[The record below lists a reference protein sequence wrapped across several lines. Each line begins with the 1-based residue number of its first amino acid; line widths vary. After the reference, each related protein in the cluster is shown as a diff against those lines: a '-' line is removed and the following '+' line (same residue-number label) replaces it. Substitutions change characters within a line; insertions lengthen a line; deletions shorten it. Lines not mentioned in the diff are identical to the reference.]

1 MDRET
6 GEENM
11 TIEKA
16 TIDDAEE
23 LLAIYAPYVRDTAVS
38 FEYVVPSV
46 EEFVDRILQIS
57 AKYPYIKAVEDGKI
71 IGYAYANTFKGRK
84 AYDWSVETTI
94 YVRGDAKRNGIGR
107 RLYGCLEQSLKKMG
121 VLNMNACI
129 AVPECEDSHLTKD
142 SQLFHE
148 KMGYRLV
155 GKFSKCGFKFGTWID
170 MVWMEKLLDNGIG
183 RNSTPMEFK
192 KFSLVRSQ
200 FGL

>member
-1 MDRET
+1 MA
-6 GEENM
+6 
-11 TIEKA
+11 IEKV

-84 AYDWSVETTI
+84 AYDWSVETTV
-94 YVRGDAKRNGIGR
+94 YVRKDAKRNGTGR
-107 RLYGCLEQSLKKMG
+107 RLYECLEQSLMKMG

-129 AVPECEDSHLTKD
+129 ASAKVEDEFLTND
-142 SQLFHE
+142 SMYFHSR
-148 KMGYRLV
+148 MGFTEV
-155 GKFSKCGFKFGTWID
+155 GRFHNSGYKFGRWYD
-170 MVWMEKLLDNGIG
+170 MIWMEKLIG
-183 RNSTPMEFK
+183 SHDAHPGE
-192 KFSLVRSQ
+192 VR
-200 FGL
+200 FGEWDISGEWIEKIISYA

>member
-46 EEFVDRILQIS
+46 EGFADRILQIS
-57 AKYPYIKAVEDGKI
+57 AKYPYIKAVEDGRI

-84 AYDWSVETTI
+84 AYDWSVETTV
-94 YVRGDAKRNGIGR
+94 YVRKDAKRNGTGR
-107 RLYGCLEQSLKKMG
+107 RLYECLEQSLRKMG

-129 AVPECEDSHLTKD
+129 ASAKEDDEFLTND
-142 SQLFHE
+142 SVYFHS
-148 KMGYRLV
+148 KMGFTEV
-155 GKFSKCGFKFGTWID
+155 GRFHNSGYKFGRWYD
-170 MVWMEKLLDNGIG
+170 MIWMEKMIG
-183 RNSTPMEFK
+183 PHDANPGE
-192 KFSLVRSQ
+192 VH
-200 FGL
+200 FGEWNLEG

>member
-1 MDRET
+1 
-6 GEENM
+6 M
-11 TIEKA
+11 TIEKV

-46 EEFVDRILQIS
+46 EEFADRILQIS

-71 IGYAYANTFKGRK
+71 MGYAYANTFKGRK

-107 RLYGCLEQSLKKMG
+107 RLYECLEESLKKMG

-129 AVPECEDSHLTKD
+129 ASAKVDDEFLTNDSMY
-142 SQLFHE
+142 FHSR
-148 KMGYRLV
+148 MGFTEV
-155 GKFSKCGFKFGTWID
+155 GRFHNSGYKFGRWYD
-170 MVWMEKLLDNGIG
+170 MIWMEKMIG
-183 RNSTPMEFK
+183 PHDANPGE
-192 KFSLVRSQ
+192 VH
-200 FGL
+200 FGEWDVHKLYEK

>member
-1 MDRET
+1 
-6 GEENM
+6 M
-11 TIEKA
+11 TIEKV

-84 AYDWSVETTI
+84 AYDWSVETTV
-94 YVRGDAKRNGIGR
+94 YVRGDAKRNGIGS

-129 AVPECEDSHLTKD
+129 ASANLADEYLTNDSMY
-142 SQLFHE
+142 FHSFAE
-148 KMGYRLV
+148 VGRFHNSGY
-155 GKFSKCGFKFGTWID
+155 KFGRWYD
-170 MVWMEKLLDNGIG
+170 MIWMEKLIG
-183 RNSTPMEFK
+183 SHDAHPGE
-192 KFSLVRSQ
+192 VH
-200 FGL
+200 FGEWDISGETGC

>member
-1 MDRET
+1 
-6 GEENM
+6 M
-11 TIEKA
+11 TIEKV

-46 EEFVDRILQIS
+46 EDFADRILQIS

-129 AVPECEDSHLTKD
+129 ASAKVDDEFLTNDSMY
-142 SQLFHE
+142 FHSR
-148 KMGYRLV
+148 MGFTEV
-155 GKFSKCGFKFGTWID
+155 GRFHNSGYKFGRWYD
-170 MVWMEKLLDNGIG
+170 MIWMEKMIG
-183 RNSTPMEFK
+183 PHDAHPGEVHFGEWDVEIDDERNSV
-192 KFSLVRSQ
+192 S
-200 FGL
+200 FGR

>member
-46 EEFVDRILQIS
+46 EEFADRILQIS

-84 AYDWSVETTI
+84 AYDWSVETTV
-94 YVRGDAKRNGIGR
+94 YVRKDAKRNGTGR
-107 RLYGCLEQSLKKMG
+107 RLYECLEQSLRKMG

-129 AVPECEDSHLTKD
+129 ASAKVDDAFLRNDSMY
-142 SQLFHE
+142 FHSR
-148 KMGYRLV
+148 MGFTEV
-155 GKFSKCGFKFGTWID
+155 GRFHNSGYKFGRWYD
-170 MVWMEKLLDNGIG
+170 MIWMEKMIG
-183 RNSTPMEFK
+183 PHDANPGE
-192 KFSLVRSQ
+192 VR
-200 FGL
+200 FGECC